1 MKYII
6 TENQLNKIIENDEK
20 QSFFDKMRQK
30 VSIFKPVELT
40 DQIKFKMLEFVVDSL
55 NNGDFQVEVDF
66 PVLNTLTI
74 HTNKKVL
81 INGIKSS
88 VFCTIPN
95 LRNTLENKITK
106 NVYISFHDVNHGQGN
121 NNLGFLDKD
130 NDLFTQLILNASE
143 LEKKFGK
150 KDWKDRMKNV
160 ERNMKKI
167 SPPTERVR
175 DVYYFDDDDDFDIF
189 PSGEHNDDDDKRFG
203 GFGGG
208 QTGGGGAGGSW

>member
-55 NNGDFQVEVDF
+55 NKGDFQVEVDF

-88 VFCTIPN
+88 VFCMILN
-95 LRNTLENKITK
+95 LRETLDNRITK
-106 NVYISFHDVNHGQGN
+106 NVFISFHDAHHNQGIN
-121 NNLGFLDKD
+121 DLGFLEKD
-130 NDLFTQLILNASE
+130 NNLFNQLISKASD
-143 LEKKFGK
+143 LENEFGK
-150 KDWKDRMKNV
+150 KDWKNRMKNT
-160 ERNMKKI
+160 ERNMRKSVP
-167 SPPTERVR
+167 SPERVR
-175 DVYYFDDDDDFDIF
+175 DVYYFDDDDFDIF
-189 PSGEHNDDDDKRFG
+189 SSGKHHDDNGFK

>member
-6 TENQLNKIIENDEK
+6 TENQLKKIIENDEK

-40 DQIKFKMLEFVVDSL
+40 DQIKFKMIEFVVDSL
-55 NNGDFQVEVDF
+55 NKGDFQVEVDF

-81 INGIKSS
+81 INGINSS
-88 VFCTIPN
+88 VFCTISN

-106 NVYISFHDVNHGQGN
+106 NVFISFHDVNHGQGN

-130 NDLFTQLILNASE
+130 NDLFNQLISNASE

-150 KDWKDRMKNV
+150 KDWKNRMKNT
-160 ERNMKKI
+160 ERNMRKSVP
-167 SPPTERVR
+167 SPERVR
-175 DVYYFDDDDDFDIF
+175 DVYYFDDDDFDIF
-189 PSGEHNDDDDKRFG
+189 SSGKHHDDNGFK

-208 QTGGGGAGGSW
+208 QMGGGGAGGSW